1 MTDLTDLFSVFS
13 KKFKLVTNEERML
26 IEFNYERTKQR
37 YLEKARSAQ
46 QLLKDNGIV
55 PVDQGGG
62 NYDRRK

>member
-13 KKFKLVTNEERML
+13 KKFKPMTDEERTL
-26 IEFNYERTKQR
+26 IEFNYERAKQR
-37 YLEKARSAQ
+37 YLEKARDAQ